1 MSNFQES
8 GINFKFQ
15 SPKWNVVKY
24 DEHLAHKKV
33 SNALQPTKAVDFL
46 GIHDN
51 RQLFLVEVKNYRG
64 HTHDAE
70 TQEVLQAKGEELMR
84 RIAVKVRDTIAT
96 VTNSARFS
104 TNDEDFFTR
113 INQLLLDNQKKIVI
127 IACIELDIAGEKE
140 HKARMSVWM
149 QKLKQKLAWLHAA
162 KISINPNVFYGDV
175 NLDGDVDLADAVLLN
190 KAVAGSVTLNQQ
202 AALNADCNNDGKR
215 SADDSMVLLKFLVH
229 LVNDLPAAN

>member
-1 MSNFQES
+1 M
-8 GINFKFQ
+8 
-15 SPKWNVVKY
+15 
-24 DEHLAHKKV
+24 
-33 SNALQPTKAVDFL
+33 QPTKAVDFL

-70 TQEVLQAKGEELMR
+70 TQEVLLAKGEELMR
-84 RIAVKVRDTIAT
+84 RIAVKGRDTIAT

-162 KISINPNVFYGDV
+162 KISINPIENIS
-175 NLDGDVDLADAVLLN
+175 AVLPDTEILF
-190 KAVAGSVTLNQQ
+190 V
-202 AALNADCNNDGKR
+202 
-215 SADDSMVLLKFLVH
+215 
-229 LVNDLPAAN
+229 

>member
-8 GINFKFQ
+8 GISFKFS
-15 SPKWNVVKY
+15 SPQWAVVKY

-70 TQEVLQAKGEELMR
+70 TQEVFQAKGDELMR

-96 VTNSARFS
+96 ATNAARFS

-113 INQLLLDNQKKIVI
+113 INRLLLDGQKKIVI
-127 IACIELDIAGEKE
+127 IACIELDVADEKG
-140 HKARMSVWM
+140 HKVRMSKSCLGYM
-149 QKLKQKLAWLHAA
+149 
-162 KISINPNVFYGDV
+162 
-175 NLDGDVDLADAVLLN
+175 
-190 KAVAGSVTLNQQ
+190 
-202 AALNADCNNDGKR
+202 
-215 SADDSMVLLKFLVH
+215 LLKFPSIRLKIFPMYCRMRKSRSYS
-229 LVNDLPAAN
+229 LPSDSSILCHRSFMLPFYCGSIA

>member
-84 RIAVKVRDTIAT
+84 RIAVKVRDTITT

-162 KISINPNVFYGDV
+162 KISINPIENIS
-175 NLDGDVDLADAVLLN
+175 AVLPDTEILF
-190 KAVAGSVTLNQQ
+190 V
-202 AALNADCNNDGKR
+202 
-215 SADDSMVLLKFLVH
+215 
-229 LVNDLPAAN
+229 

>member
-149 QKLKQKLAWLHAA
+149 QKLKQ
-162 KISINPNVFYGDV
+162 ISGITAELQQINATGFDN
-175 NLDGDVDLADAVLLN
+175 
-190 KAVAGSVTLNQQ
+190 
-202 AALNADCNNDGKR
+202 
-215 SADDSMVLLKFLVH
+215 
-229 LVNDLPAAN
+229 

>member
-113 INQLLLDNQKKIVI
+113 IRL
-127 IACIELDIAGEKE
+127 
-140 HKARMSVWM
+140 
-149 QKLKQKLAWLHAA
+149 
-162 KISINPNVFYGDV
+162 KIS
-175 NLDGDVDLADAVLLN
+175 LLSCRIR
-190 KAVAGSVTLNQQ
+190 KSCS
-202 AALNADCNNDGKR
+202 CN
-215 SADDSMVLLKFLVH
+215 
-229 LVNDLPAAN
+229 LPANFSDLCCRSFISPSFSLLWIPQK

>member
-149 QKLKQKLAWLHAA
+149 QKLKQ
-162 KISINPNVFYGDV
+162 
-175 NLDGDVDLADAVLLN
+175 NLW
-190 KAVAGSVTLNQQ
+190 
-202 AALNADCNNDGKR
+202 NNLEKR
-215 SADDSMVLLKFLVH
+215 EK
-229 LVNDLPAAN
+229 

>member
-84 RIAVKVRDTIAT
+84 RK
-96 VTNSARFS
+96 S
-104 TNDEDFFTR
+104 
-113 INQLLLDNQKKIVI
+113 
-127 IACIELDIAGEKE
+127 G
-140 HKARMSVWM
+140 MSR
-149 QKLKQKLAWLHAA
+149 
-162 KISINPNVFYGDV
+162 SP
-175 NLDGDVDLADAVLLN
+175 
-190 KAVAGSVTLNQQ
+190 AGSFT
-202 AALNADCNNDGKR
+202 AIFG
-215 SADDSMVLLKFLVH
+215 
-229 LVNDLPAAN
+229 

>member
-8 GINFKFQ
+8 GISFKFS
-15 SPKWNVVKY
+15 SPQWAVAKY

-70 TQEVLQAKGEELMR
+70 TQEVFQAKGDELMR

-96 VTNSARFS
+96 ATNAARFS
-104 TNDEDFFTR
+104 TNDEDFSPGLTGCC
-113 INQLLLDNQKKIVI
+113 LTGKK
-127 IACIELDIAGEKE
+127 
-140 HKARMSVWM
+140 
-149 QKLKQKLAWLHAA
+149 
-162 KISINPNVFYGDV
+162 
-175 NLDGDVDLADAVLLN
+175 
-190 KAVAGSVTLNQQ
+190 
-202 AALNADCNNDGKR
+202 
-215 SADDSMVLLKFLVH
+215 DSRHCLYRTGCGR
-229 LVNDLPAAN
+229 